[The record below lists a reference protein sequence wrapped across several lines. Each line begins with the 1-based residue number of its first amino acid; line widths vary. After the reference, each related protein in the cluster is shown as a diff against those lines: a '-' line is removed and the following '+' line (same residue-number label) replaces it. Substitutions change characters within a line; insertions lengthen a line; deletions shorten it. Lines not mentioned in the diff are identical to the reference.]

1 MISFREVIQLILA
14 EPFVPFQIHTA
25 SCRTFEVKHP
35 EFVHADVS
43 SLTVFSDDNPDGP
56 NRWEKLSYM
65 LIESL
70 APLNLPAPSQGA
82 A

>member
-1 MISFREVIQLILA
+1 MIPFREVIGHITAQ
-14 EPFVPFQIHTA
+14 PFVPFQIHTA
-25 SCRTFEVKHP
+25 SGRTFAVKHP
-35 EFVHADVS
+35 EFVHAGVS
-43 SLTVFSDDNPDGP
+43 SLIVFSDDNPDGP